1 MHVVIEFLENNWEP
15 LATVVTL
22 IVVLATYWK
31 SRAMWKARDFMTRV
45 NFSLNYVEGN
55 TLKIRTLRESDIR
68 HVLLGNQHGRKLV
81 LRCARRTSRAKPF
94 LQLPK
99 RDAWIVLNSILNEI
113 SEQFAEGFLAASMG
127 APVQS
132 ATYVFGITCERDS
145 NVRMNKI
152 RVMIIEKS
160 LLEKIDTL
168 GELRFEQKH
177 HHVRQ
182 ATLKRM
188 REIYGSTERGRSL
201 LELEL
206 PIHPG
211 YARSE
216 LPAGS

>member
-1 MHVVIEFLENNWEP
+1 MPIVLDFLKDNWEP
-15 LATVVTL
+15 LAAAATL

-31 SRAMWKARDFMTRV
+31 SRSTWKARDFMTRV
-45 NFSLNYVEGN
+45 NFSLNYVEDN
-55 TLKIRTLRESDIR
+55 TLKIRTLREADIR
-68 HVLLGNQHGRKLV
+68 HILLGNQHGRKVV
-81 LRCARRTSRAKPF
+81 LGCAKRTSLEKPF

-99 RDAWIVLNSILNEI
+99 KDAWIVLNSILNEI

-127 APVQS
+127 APVRT
-132 ATYVFGITCERDS
+132 ATYVFGVTCERDS

-160 LLEKIDTL
+160 LLEKIDAL

-177 HHVRQ
+177 HHVRH

-188 REIYGSTERGRSL
+188 REIYGSPQRDRSL

-206 PIHPG
+206 PVR
-211 YARSE
+211 A
-216 LPAGS
+216 A